1 MTNTKVRIRNSE
13 YLRIPEVQV
22 QNAECKP
29 RIMTAMANIFST
41 MLHNGTLQTNVWQPR
56 NQWGLHPFFYIW
68 MLYACHTHGIHLKLY
83 CFICPHI
90 IHTQSPI
97 YLSHR
102 ISHSPSDMSVLLLT
116 HNIFVGSE
124 PGHQTLNTLQYMIF
138 KQLST
143 VVINNFKHELS
154 DYNNV

>member
-1 MTNTKVRIRNSE
+1 MGLYKPMCDNPETSGGYIHFFFLKHAILNT
-13 YLRIPEVQV
+13 
-22 QNAECKP
+22 
-29 RIMTAMANIFST
+29 
-41 MLHNGTLQTNVWQPR
+41 
-56 NQWGLHPFFYIW
+56 
-68 MLYACHTHGIHLKLY
+68 GIHLKLY

-97 YLSHR
+97 YLSQR

-116 HNIFVGSE
+116 RNIFVGSE

-138 KQLST
+138 KQPST
-143 VVINNFKHELS
+143 AVINNFKHELS

>member
-1 MTNTKVRIRNSE
+1 MGLYQPMCDN
-13 YLRIPEVQV
+13 PETSGGY
-22 QNAECKP
+22 
-29 RIMTAMANIFST
+29 IHFFIFE
-41 MLHNGTLQTNVWQPR
+41 
-56 NQWGLHPFFYIW
+56 
-68 MLYACHTHGIHLKLY
+68 ACHTQYRHSSQAVLLHMSSY
-83 CFICPHI
+83 H
-90 IHTQSPI
+90 
-97 YLSHR
+97 SHR

-143 VVINNFKHELS
+143 AVINNFKHELS